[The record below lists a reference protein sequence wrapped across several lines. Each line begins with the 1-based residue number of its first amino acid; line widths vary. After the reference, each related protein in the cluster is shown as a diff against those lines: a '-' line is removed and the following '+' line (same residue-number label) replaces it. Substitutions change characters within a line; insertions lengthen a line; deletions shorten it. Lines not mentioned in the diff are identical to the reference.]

1 MSKLYQDNQD
11 MAFQNMK
18 IERQDVSLDQE
29 ESDSRPDLFYNQENG
44 KLEKRSTVNT
54 FQASKDTKPSEDDL
68 LNKAL
73 DRLNKGLSGD
83 LLDDDENDLMF

>member
-44 KLEKRSTVNT
+44 KLEKRSTVST
-54 FQASKDTKPSEDDL
+54 F
-68 LNKAL
+68 
-73 DRLNKGLSGD
+73 
-83 LLDDDENDLMF
+83 